1 MSGGGIVFR
10 AHIREHRDV
19 CAADADH
26 GDSVAAGELFG
37 DVRGDLHVPVGVGA
51 ECLDSPESKDG
62 SGGEGRVVSGAN
74 VEPDM
79 KLDVGLDMDNQD

>member
-1 MSGGGIVFR
+1 
-10 AHIREHRDV
+10 
-19 CAADADH
+19 
-26 GDSVAAGELFG
+26 
-37 DVRGDLHVPVGVGA
+37 
-51 ECLDSPESKDG
+51 LDSPESKDG